1 MHNSYSKGL
10 LKSSYVPICVPI
22 CHIVYVSSVAA
33 GPSCL
38 HFMLTNIQRSKLT
51 YMSCLFGRHASYTC
65 HVLRIWRCEN
75 IWNTIYYISLCQK
88 ASNFHSTIQLQQ
100 LLQWTLDVKIFPQI
114 TKKLQHFLFTYFNKS
129 KYVQKVFLK
138 LFFSF
143 RSLFILYIDT
153 FAMN

>member
-100 LLQWTLDVKIFPQI
+100 LLQWMLDVKIFPQI
-114 TKKLQHFLFTYFNKS
+114 TKNCSISCSLISISPNMFKKFSWSCFFPSALFS
-129 KYVQKVFLK
+129 
-138 LFFSF
+138 SF
-143 RSLFILYIDT
+143 I
-153 FAMN
+153 